1 MTFVHGIICR
11 LFKVFSFHIRKS
23 GFNHV
28 YHKYA
33 LAFIIDSLTA
43 FLVQY
48 PTS

>member
-11 LFKVFSFHIRKS
+11 LFKVFSFHIRK
-23 GFNHV
+23 GFFLHV
-28 YHKYA
+28 YHKYS
-33 LAFIIDSLTA
+33 LAVITASFTA